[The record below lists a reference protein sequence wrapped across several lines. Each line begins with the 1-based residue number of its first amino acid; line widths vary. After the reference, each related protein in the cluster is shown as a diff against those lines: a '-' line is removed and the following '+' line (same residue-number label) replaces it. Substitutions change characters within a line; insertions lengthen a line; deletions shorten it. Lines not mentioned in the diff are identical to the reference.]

1 MNRED
6 STRIF
11 GMYNYLTISLWWFVF
26 LSPILSLTAQTNL
39 SWNKTLGG
47 NGFEEL
53 QTMIETED
61 GNFVFFGSHTSDVSG
76 DITQGAYGLSDYWL
90 AKVDQSNGNII
101 WQNTYGGNLI
111 DNGRVMVSTS
121 DGGFLLGGHSSTG
134 INGTK
139 TTTAFG
145 ACWNCID
152 YWVVKTDA
160 DGNQLWDKTIQG
172 SSMRDRMTTLIET
185 SDGGFVLAGYSDSD
199 LALDKSEANI
209 GGSDYWVVKLDADG
223 NQLWDRTLGG
233 TGDEQ
238 PFALV
243 ELPNGTILVGG
254 LSFSLNDGNR
264 TAPSRG
270 LSDYWVVN
278 LDANGTI
285 LWDQAYGGT
294 DADNLRDMILTND
307 GGVILIGE
315 SYSGAGGEKTAPSY
329 GERDIWMLKIDVTGS
344 LLWDRSIGSTD
355 RDQPF
360 KITQSPNGN
369 FLIASLSKSPA
380 GFDRTEPSL
389 GGADYWFV
397 TTDANGNKI
406 KDAVFGGDQNDNLYY
421 ALPMRNGDIIL
432 GGITATD
439 TSPQKTEPSRGNNDL
454 WLVKYE
460 STLDFDLGND
470 TIFCVDGTLN
480 LDVTINPCD
489 CCVYTW
495 EDGSS
500 VANRNLMI
508 DQDTTIILSVHDG
521 FNSLRIDTINVTA
534 TEPLTINLGPDT
546 YLCAGDSILLDAE
559 NPGQNYFWLPG
570 NAITQD
576 LLITT
581 GDTYQVTVTDQFGCS
596 YEDEVIIRDMAVPV
610 TTGNPIICAGDSLFL
625 ANAWQTTS
633 GMYIDTLNNFVGCD
647 SIVMTDLFVATV
659 DTTRL
664 FANTCV
670 ESEAGVFSMT
680 MDNQYF
686 CDSTVITTVT
696 YIEPDTTHLFSNTCV
711 ESEAGISSM
720 TMDNQYFCDSTV
732 INTVTYIAPDT
743 TRLFANTCVESEAGI
758 FSMTM
763 DNQYFCDSTV
773 INTVTYIAPD
783 TTRLFANTC
792 VESEAGIFSMT
803 MDNQYFCDSTVINTV
818 TYIAPDTTRLFS
830 NTCVESEAGIS
841 SMTMDNQYFCD
852 STIITTVTYIAP
864 DTTRLF
870 SNTCVES
877 EAGISSMT
885 MDNQYFCD
893 STVINT
899 VTYIAPDTTRLF
911 ANTCVESEAG
921 IFSMTMDNQ
930 YFCDSTVINT
940 VTYIAPDTTR
950 LFANT
955 CVESEAGIFSMTM
968 DNQYFCDSTVINT
981 VTYIAPDTTRL
992 FVNTCVESEAG
1003 VFFMTVDNQYACDST
1018 IINTVTYV
1026 PMDTIRLFTNT
1037 CNENEAGIFSE
1048 TTNNQDGCDS
1058 TIINTV
1064 TYIAPDTVNLTDF
1077 TCDENQAG
1085 PMTFQDTNIFGCD
1098 STTIIDFIYIAPDTT
1113 ELESHTCDPAQAG
1126 PQVVTEV
1133 NSQGC
1138 DSVVITTNIYVLA
1151 EFINQ
1156 TANTCDPAQAGI
1168 TMDTLKSQYG
1178 CDSLITTTTIDYFAP
1193 DTTIFSSITCDSTL
1207 MRIDVENLTGFR
1219 GCDSTVITQVDYFA
1233 PQTATVLLETCDPA
1247 QAGSVT
1253 NIISGQAG
1261 CDSIITITETI
1272 YRGSENTLLSATSC
1286 DPDLTGTE
1294 TNVFTNQFGCD
1305 STVILTTTL
1314 SMADTTYLNMV
1325 SCNPDSLG
1333 TDSLIFTNQGGCDS
1347 IVYTVTIAE
1356 NLGVDYELTDASCSD
1371 AEDGSILVNEVT
1383 NGLSPYLFAIDDG
1396 SFQSFALFP
1405 RLAAGSYTLWVQDA
1419 DGCTAPY
1426 EFDIQA
1432 PPPLTVSLP
1441 NDTTINVGSFLT
1453 LPATTNQA
1461 VDTVFWNESSGIN
1474 CDSSSCLRPEVQPFS
1489 NSVYIVTVANGD
1501 GCSASDTTLVNV
1513 SQEKPF
1519 YIPTAFSPNQ
1529 DGINDDFVLSPG
1541 PNVTMIHSVRIFNR
1555 WGALLFELP
1564 ETLPLQSVTGWDG
1577 QFKGQPVTSGVYIYM
1592 VDVSF
1597 IDGERKIITGDVTVF
1612 R

>member
-172 SSMRDRMTTLIET
+172 SSMGDRMTTLIET

-254 LSFSLNDGNR
+254 LSFSLDDGNR

-278 LDANGTI
+278 LDANGTT

-307 GGVILIGE
+307 GGIILIGE
-315 SYSGAGGEKTAPSY
+315 SYSGAGGEKTAPSF

-500 VANRNLMI
+500 AMNRNLMI

-570 NAITQD
+570 NATTQD
-576 LLITT
+576 LIITA

-596 YEDEVIIRDMAVPV
+596 YEDEVIIRDMAIPV

-696 YIEPDTTHLFSNTCV
+696 YIEPDTT
-711 ESEAGISSM
+711 
-720 TMDNQYFCDSTV
+720 
-732 INTVTYIAPDT
+732 
-743 TRLFANTCVESEAGI
+743 
-758 FSMTM
+758 
-763 DNQYFCDSTV
+763 
-773 INTVTYIAPD
+773 
-783 TTRLFANTC
+783 
-792 VESEAGIFSMT
+792 
-803 MDNQYFCDSTVINTV
+803 
-818 TYIAPDTTRLFS
+818 RLFS

-841 SMTMDNQYFCD
+841 
-852 STIITTVTYIAP
+852 
-864 DTTRLF
+864 
-870 SNTCVES
+870 
-877 EAGISSMT
+877 
-885 MDNQYFCD
+885 
-893 STVINT
+893 
-899 VTYIAPDTTRLF
+899 
-911 ANTCVESEAG
+911 
-921 IFSMTMDNQ
+921 SMTMDNQ

-1138 DSVVITTNIYVLA
+1138 DSVVITTNIYVPA

-1294 TNVFTNQFGCD
+1294 TNVFTNQYGCD

-1333 TDSLIFTNQGGCDS
+1333 TDTLIFTNQGGCDS
-1347 IVYTVTIAE
+1347 IVYTVIVAE
-1356 NLGVDYELTDASCSD
+1356 DLGVDYELTDASCSD

-1453 LPATTNQA
+1453 LPVTTNQA
-1461 VDTVFWNESSGIN
+1461 VDTIFWNESSGIN

-1529 DGINDDFVLSPG
+1529 DGINDNFVLSPG

-1564 ETLPLQSVTGWDG
+1564 ETLPLQSVIGWDG